1 MLNSN
6 IKVGEHGHMFNFRL
20 LLFFN
25 FRTELF
31 PIAFNIIK
39 TGFDSFNC
47 LLMEGE
53 AGEDDALVDVG
64 GGDGLVG
71 VFVVFV
77 EEGLLDLETDFERFE
92 CIFVLFVFL
101 VHAA

>member
-1 MLNSN
+1 MLDGD

-25 FRTELF
+25 FCTELF
-31 PIAFNIIK
+31 PIAFNIVE
-39 TGFDSFNC
+39 TGFDGFDC

-77 EEGLLDLETDFERFE
+77 EERLLDLETDFEGFE
-92 CIFVLFVFL
+92 RIFVLLVFL

>member
-1 MLNSN
+1 MLDSN
-6 IKVGEHGHMFNFRL
+6 IKVGEHGHMFNFCL
-20 LLFFN
+20 LLFFDLG
-25 FRTELF
+25 TELF
-31 PIAFNIIK
+31 PIAFNIVE
-39 TGFDSFNC
+39 TGFDGFDG

-77 EEGLLDLETDFERFE
+77 EERLLDLETDFQGF
-92 CIFVLFVFL
+92 
-101 VHAA
+101 